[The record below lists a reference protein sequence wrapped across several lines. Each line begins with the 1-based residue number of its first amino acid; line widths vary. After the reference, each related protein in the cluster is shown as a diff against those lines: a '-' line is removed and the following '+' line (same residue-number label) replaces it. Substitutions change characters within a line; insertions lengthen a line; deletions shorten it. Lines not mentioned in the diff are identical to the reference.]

1 MGAVAR
7 QVSIAVRRLTRVETQ
22 DKKSLNVTTFEETST
37 PPPIGRRRIKSSF
50 LFQGRREVVIVH
62 EEEEYILRI
71 TRNGKL
77 ILTK

>member
-7 QVSIAVRRLTRVETQ
+7 QVSIAVRRSTRVETQ
-22 DKKSLNVTTFEETST
+22 DKRSLKVTTLEETGDPSPT
-37 PPPIGRRRIKSSF
+37 GRRRIKSSF
-50 LFQGRREVVIVH
+50 LFQGRREVVLVH
-62 EEEEYILRI
+62 EREEYILRI

>member
-1 MGAVAR
+1 
-7 QVSIAVRRLTRVETQ
+7 VETQ
-22 DKKSLNVTTFEETST
+22 NKTAVNETIFRAATDQSVE
-37 PPPIGRRRIKSSF
+37 RKRRIKSSF
-50 LFQGRREVVIVH
+50 LFQGRREVMIVH

>member
-1 MGAVAR
+1 M
-7 QVSIAVRRLTRVETQ
+7 ETQ
-22 DKKSLNVTTFEETST
+22 DKRSLNVTTLDEAGD
-37 PPPIGRRRIKSSF
+37 PPPIGRRRLKSSF

-62 EEEEYILRI
+62 EAEEYILRI